1 MNFKMIYSFSVERK
15 KFLVIFIRGM
25 IKCPR
30 KGLKCKIK
38 KSYSFLSSRGIVFD
52 ILNEKEYYIN
62 HITRIYAEKIY

>member
-1 MNFKMIYSFSVERK
+1 MNFKMIYRLSVERK

-38 KSYSFLSSRGIVFD
+38 EPLKNEWFGEQLSYCASE
-52 ILNEKEYYIN
+52 NEDCIK

>member
-38 KSYSFLSSRGIVFD
+38 RLLIFLSSQGIVFD
-52 ILNEKEYYIN
+52 VLNEKE
-62 HITRIYAEKIY
+62 

>member
-1 MNFKMIYSFSVERK
+1 MNFKMIYCLSVERK

-38 KSYSFLSSRGIVFD
+38 EPLK
-52 ILNEKEYYIN
+52 NEWSGELL
-62 HITRIYAEKIY
+62 